1 MAALRIIKNLNITI
15 MKRKIFILSTLLS
28 FIVILLTA
36 CINGNVPPEVPN
48 TSMTQT
54 RVNGS
59 KTPIVALYLEVNDV
73 DPRIAGTYRIGT
85 EPFFN
90 VVIIFAANIRADAD
104 GDPTLYFNDNI
115 THIVSNIEK
124 YIRPLQAMGIKV
136 LLGILPDHQGIG
148 LSNLTPDQAQLY
160 AKILAL
166 GVSRYGFD
174 GVDLDDEYANYGT
187 HGFPNWNA
195 TSYSNLINALREEM
209 PAGKMITVLEWL
221 ADTGGSTNIS
231 TTALENIDY
240 AWYRYMGANSFGSS
254 SISGMPTS
262 KWSPQLLNLNTSY
275 NFLTL
280 LQIQNRSRQ
289 AKYGG
294 YGAIATYDLRPY
306 TERPGTLEVL
316 QRIATGAEFGT
327 VTKIENDYTKDW
339 TSGGSTLTI
348 TKSDIQ

>member
-1 MAALRIIKNLNITI
+1 
-15 MKRKIFILSTLLS
+15 
-28 FIVILLTA
+28 
-36 CINGNVPPEVPN
+36 
-48 TSMTQT
+48 
-54 RVNGS
+54 
-59 KTPIVALYLEVNDV
+59 
-73 DPRIAGTYRIGT
+73 
-85 EPFFN
+85 
-90 VVIIFAANIRADAD
+90 
-104 GDPTLYFNDNI
+104 
-115 THIVSNIEK
+115 
-124 YIRPLQAMGIKV
+124 
-136 LLGILPDHQGIG
+136 
-148 LSNLTPDQAQLY
+148 
-160 AKILAL
+160 
-166 GVSRYGFD
+166 
-174 GVDLDDEYANYGT
+174 
-187 HGFPNWNA
+187 
-195 TSYSNLINALREEM
+195 M

-280 LQIQNRSRQ
+280 PQIQNRSRQ